1 MEDSAMPEGL
11 TARDFLERELRANP
25 EASFAELQDRGRQL
39 GLNIPPFLY
48 GSARR
53 ALGLPVRRDLA
64 NPSPAVSVEPA
75 PMPTFEAAAFEAAD
89 AVEPDAPAEVEDAE
103 EMESEEAPADEAASM
118 AAPMAGMAK
127 AKSPAF
133 DFAIEQLRINPDLSF
148 QDLKQRGT
156 MAGLRLMPIVYGRAK
171 ALLGLVPVKPRQ
183 PRAKKMP
190 EAPLSLRQVESAEAM
205 PRPMPR
211 PAAQPAQTSL
221 SLGSLE
227 QLVTALREL
236 ESERQ
241 RLRAALAAIQACV
254 DEAIENPTEG

>member
-1 MEDSAMPEGL
+1 MPEGL

-25 EASFAELQDRGRQL
+25 EASFAELQERGRHL
-39 GLNIPPFLY
+39 GLNVPPFLY

-64 NPSPAVSVEPA
+64 NPSPAVSAEPA
-75 PMPTFEAAAFEAAD
+75 AMPAFETAEAI
-89 AVEPDAPAEVEDAE
+89 EPDAPSEAAEFEDQE
-103 EMESEEAPADEAASM
+103 PEEAPADEAA
-118 AAPMAGMAK
+118 PMAVQAK

-190 EAPLSLRQVESAEAM
+190 EAPLSLRQVDSAEAM
-205 PRPMPR
+205 ERPMPR
-211 PAAQPAQTSL
+211 PTPQPAPTSF

-236 ESERQ
+236 ENERQ

-254 DEAIENPTEG
+254 DEALENPAEG

>member
-1 MEDSAMPEGL
+1 MPEGL

-25 EASFAELQDRGRQL
+25 DASFAELQERGRQL
-39 GLNIPPFLY
+39 GLNVPPFLY

-64 NPSPAVSVEPA
+64 NPSPAVSAEPVVEA
-75 PMPTFEAAAFEAAD
+75 VAD
-89 AVEPDAPAEVEDAE
+89 NEQDAPAEMEP
-103 EMESEEAPADEAASM
+103 MESEEAPADEAAPM
-118 AAPMAGMAK
+118 AAAGK
-127 AKSPAF
+127 PKSSAF

-190 EAPLSLRQVESAEAM
+190 EAPLSLRQVDSAEAM
-205 PRPMPR
+205 PRPAPR
-211 PAAQPAQTSL
+211 PTVQPAQPSL
-221 SLGSLE
+221 ALGSLE

-236 ESERQ
+236 ENERQ

-254 DEAIENPTEG
+254 DEALENPAEG